1 MSDCALHCNIES
13 FAGVPCGLDVV
24 YGSANFVLDRRS
36 AEKLRAEIDR
46 FLAAIS
52 EAGREFHDTEVNHV
66 GAIEG
71 ARPRNCVHAAER

>member
-36 AEKLRAEIDR
+36 AEKLRAEI
-46 FLAAIS
+46 
-52 EAGREFHDTEVNHV
+52 EADLQALNAKINSRGKDKK
-66 GAIEG
+66 
-71 ARPRNCVHAAER
+71 P